1 MYIGSYAERLSACVQ
16 RSGGAEHPWRVLYLH
31 CDTMKVESCNQSL
44 QIIATYGVYS
54 VMLLCDMELD
64 YVKCLIRV
72 QCKVT
77 SL

>member
-1 MYIGSYAERLSACVQ
+1 MLSGC
-16 RSGGAEHPWRVLYLH
+16 LH
-31 CDTMKVESCNQSL
+31 VYNGVVGQSTHGVYYTFIVSQESCNQSL